1 MGVCSQL
8 SRVLV
13 FVELLDT
20 QQQTR
25 DLEHCSLYS
34 TPVVGN
40 SLVSSMQS
48 ASAKLLVALLPPLT
62 QISPSYGVSQSQ
74 LNKVMR
80 VGSIMSSA
88 TLIESTILL
97 NDRHPI
103 LSIFL
108 LLVHFRNQKHHGQI
122 NFILMNFFRIL
133 CIVTYQLW
141 PLQLWRLLEAQNHL
155 ANTNFGT

>member
-1 MGVCSQL
+1 MQYILGTDNWIAIGQSLTDYLLTVNEC
-8 SRVLV
+8 
-13 FVELLDT
+13 FVSWAFEVT
-20 QQQTR
+20 
-25 DLEHCSLYS
+25 Y
-34 TPVVGN
+34 
-40 SLVSSMQS
+40 
-48 ASAKLLVALLPPLT
+48 
-62 QISPSYGVSQSQ
+62 
-74 LNKVMR
+74 KVMR

-108 LLVHFRNQKHHGQI
+108 LLAHFRNQKHHGQI